1 MPGTVDGT
9 DAAAIGRR
17 KMGPPSGRGDADPV
31 GQDTPHL
38 TIRVDFGA
46 AGSFGPGKARLL
58 ALIEEHGS
66 IAAAGR
72 IMRMSYRRA
81 WLLVEEMNAMFASP
95 LVASQHGGRAG
106 GGATLSPLG
115 RAVLTAYREIETASA
130 AACAEA
136 TARLRDALATAQDD

>member
-1 MPGTVDGT
+1 MPGHTEGAEAPIT
-9 DAAAIGRR
+9 ARR

-31 GQDTPHL
+31 GQGAPHL

-58 ALIEEHGS
+58 ALIDEHGS

-81 WLLVEEMNAMFASP
+81 WLLVEEMNAMFANP

-115 RAVLTAYREIETASA
+115 RSVLAAYREIETASA
-130 AACAEA
+130 TACAGA
-136 TARLRDALATAQDD
+136 TAQLRDALAKTHED